1 MRWGRANV
9 PWASPTTGTFFGGVC
24 VSLFTPPAQA
34 GGQDESPGGR
44 GRGEGRQQ

>member
-1 MRWGRANV
+1 M
-9 PWASPTTGTFFGGVC
+9 SPGHPQPLALFLGGGC